1 MPVRALPRHRAVLL
15 VLPALAM
22 LAVGCGG
29 AAVTGSSGS
38 AASGGSAAPES
49 SGRAA
54 GGDIPDN
61 AVFLTYHGSKPVFSI
76 KYVEGWQVV
85 PQSTG
90 VGIRDKDS
98 SETVAFV
105 AAADPAAYATSTD
118 LAALRAQAGF
128 SLVKQD
134 TIAIGGV
141 SYVHLLFHLP
151 SPPDPVT
158 GKQVSSTVD
167 RYYIPGAGGLAV
179 VSLSSPDGVDNA
191 DAFRLMIESFAW
203 S

>member
-1 MPVRALPRHRAVLL
+1 MAT
-15 VLPALAM
+15 LAM

-29 AAVTGSSGS
+29 PAGSPSSGS

-105 AAADPAAYATSTD
+105 AAANATAYATATD
-118 LAALRAQAGF
+118 LAGLRTQAGF

-134 TIAIGGV
+134 TIAVGGV

-158 GKQVSSTVD
+158 GKQVPSTID
-167 RYYIPGAGGLAV
+167 RYYVPGSGGLAV

-191 DAFRLMIESFAW
+191 DAFRLMIESFTW